1 MLLPVIE
8 SELPR
13 MWELLLP
20 YLKLSFGKSPIPIPA
35 DKVYNAVAADE
46 MKLFAII
53 KDNAIHGACIL
64 RVEDHF
70 DIKVLNIYALAHDR
84 NFTEQETCFKQ
95 AEELALATGCSYLI
109 GYGRRGFSKQTPQ
122 WGFKHVQTVM
132 ARKVGG

>member
-1 MLLPVIE
+1 MLIPVIE

-20 YLKLSFGKSPIPIPA
+20 YLKLSFRKSPIPIPA
-35 DKVYNAVAADE
+35 EKVYEAVAVGD
-46 MKLFAII
+46 MKLFMIT
-53 KDNAIHGACIL
+53 KDGALHGACIL
-64 RVEDHF
+64 RVEDHLGT
-70 DIKVLNIYALAHDR
+70 KVLNIYALSHDR
-84 NFTEQETCFKQ
+84 NFTGQEQCFKQ
-95 AEELALATGCSYLI
+95 AEELATLLGCEYLI